1 MAIELDRIGWEDAPS
16 EQTPI
21 DSGNLKQM
29 ENNTEIAL
37 RELETLI
44 NKLIPISLWEGETNN
59 PNEITLSD
67 SISNYKRLK
76 IFFRDNDSQLGS
88 TEIYTN
94 NLNSIRVSLQ
104 SHYNQS
110 QWFNLK
116 MKSIVITDK
125 SVSGIGAAEYE
136 FASQAISYNNS
147 IFIMRIEG
155 YKI

>member
-1 MAIELDRIGWEDAPS
+1 MSEPKILDLEKKI
-16 EQTPI
+16 
-21 DSGNLKQM
+21 K
-29 ENNTEIAL
+29 
-37 RELETLI
+37 ELE
-44 NKLIPISLWEGETNN
+44 KLIPTVLWEGETNN

-88 TEIYTN
+88 TEVYNN
-94 NLNSIRVSLQ
+94 NLNSVRVSLQ
-104 SHYNQS
+104 SHYNES

-125 SVSGIGAAEYE
+125 TVGGIGAAEYE
-136 FASQAISYNNS
+136 FGSQTISYNNK

-155 YKI
+155 YKN

>member
-1 MAIELDRIGWEDAPS
+1 MSEPLIFTLKKKVIELE
-16 EQTPI
+16 
-21 DSGNLKQM
+21 
-29 ENNTEIAL
+29 
-37 RELETLI
+37 
-44 NKLIPISLWEGETNN
+44 KLIPNVLWEGDTNN

-94 NLNSIRVSLQ
+94 NLSSIRVSLQ
-104 SHYNQS
+104 SHYNQA

-116 MKSIVITDK
+116 MKSIAITDK
-125 SVSGIGAAEYE
+125 SISGVGAAEYE
-136 FASQAISYNNS
+136 FGNQAISYNNN

>member
-1 MAIELDRIGWEDAPS
+1 MIDMQRIGWENSPS
-16 EQTPI
+16 TNTPI
-21 DSGNLKQM
+21 SSENLKQM
-29 ENNTEIAL
+29 ENNTEKAIQD
-37 RELETLI
+37 LEIMITPV
-44 NKLIPISLWEGETNN
+44 NLWEGETNN

-76 IFFRDNDSQLGS
+76 IFFKDNDSQLGS
-88 TEIYTN
+88 TEVYNN
-94 NLNSIRVSLQ
+94 NLNSVKVSLQ

-125 SVSGIGAAEYE
+125 TVGGIGAAEYE
-136 FASQAISYNNS
+136 FREQNISYNNN

-155 YKI
+155 YKY